1 MATVGTFYFDTNSF
15 ASATTIYDDA
25 ALTTVAQNGWYS
37 DGTIVRQQISGVLYA
52 AQSCSAP
59 VPVVTPVSPTP
70 VAPTPVQPQPVP
82 VQPQPVPVQP
92 QPVPVQPQ
100 PVPVQPQ
107 PVPVQPQP
115 VPVPPAPVPIPP
127 VPQPVPVAPC
137 YIYNATNNG
146 YGGDN
151 QVGYYDCSGFTQYTN
166 VLPGVPQSFC
176 STQIVYQGSAV
187 NLTNTQQTCNQDP

>member
-37 DGTIVRQQISGVLYA
+37 DGTIVRQQINGVLYA
-52 AQSCSAP
+52 AQSCSTPVPAVIP
-59 VPVVTPVSPTP
+59 VPVVIPTP

-92 QPVPVQPQ
+92 QPVPQPTPQPVQVQPQ

-107 PVPVQPQP
+107 PVPVQPP
-115 VPVPPAPVPIPP
+115 VNPP
-127 VPQPVPVAPC
+127 VLTC
-137 YIYNATNNG
+137 YVYNATNNG
-146 YGGDN
+146 SGGDPN
-151 QVGYYDCSGFTQYTN
+151 VGYFDCNGYTQN
-166 VLPGVPQSFC
+166 IVVQPGYPQSFC
-176 STQIVYQGSAV
+176 ATQVPYQGSAV
-187 NLTNTQQTCNQDP
+187 NLTNTQQTC